1 MKNKPEKKRKPI
13 KGLMM
18 KKNKKDP
25 KKPLAETVEEVR
37 AQDPPGGNPLGGG
50 EIPKDLQETKIP
62 DTLPVLPIRG
72 SVIYPSLLMPFV
84 ISNEKIVKMVDETLA
99 GNKLVAVCAQRNEE
113 VEDPKAGDLFGIG
126 VASVIVRMLRFPDG
140 TIRLL
145 VQGISRVKVTE
156 YVREEPYLVAKVKV
170 MEEKSRKSIEAE
182 ALVRTVSNLFQ
193 KIISLA
199 PYLPDEL
206 QAVVMNLDDPG
217 KLADLVASNLNL
229 TVAVKQDLLETADP
243 KERLKKLAPLL
254 AKELSILELG
264 NKLRDQVKTELDK
277 DQREYYLREQL
288 KAIQKELGETDER
301 AVETNELRKKIEEAG
316 LPPEP
321 LKAANNELDRLAKMP
336 PHAAEYTVSRT
347 YLDWLVT
354 LPWQVST
361 ADTLDI
367 PLAEKNLEEDHYDL
381 EKVKQRILEFLAVR
395 KLRGDAKGS
404 ILCFAGP
411 PGVGKTSLGKSIARA
426 MGRKF
431 TRLSLGGIRDEAEIR
446 GFRRTYVGSL
456 PGRILQGLKTA
467 GSNNPVFMLDEV
479 DKIGQDFRGDPASAL
494 LEVLDPEQNNSFV
507 DHYLDVPFDLSRVMF
522 ITTANIL
529 DPIPPALR
537 DRMEV
542 LELPGYI
549 EEEKLEIAKRY
560 LVPRQVR
567 ENGLPEGSVSFED
580 GALSAIIAGYTR
592 ESGVRTLERNI
603 GTVCRKVARGW
614 AEGKTDPVAV
624 TAEGLHEYLGPQKFF
639 QELAERV
646 SEPGVATG
654 LAWTP
659 FGGDILFVESTKMRG
674 KKGLI
679 LTGRLGDV
687 MKESAQAA
695 LSYIR
700 SKAGEFG
707 IDEGFFEETD
717 LHIHVPEGATPKDG
731 PSAGVTL
738 ATSLVSL
745 LTGRC
750 VKPFV
755 AMTGEI
761 TLRGRVLPVGG
772 IKEKVIAAKRAGIK
786 RIFLPRENEKD
797 LEEVPEHVKKD
808 LEFTFVDRIDEVV
821 KGALCEGKAESK
833 KAPGEA
839 AAS

>member
-1 MKNKPEKKRKPI
+1 
-13 KGLMM
+13 M
-18 KKNKKDP
+18 KKNGKEF
-25 KKPLAETVEEVR
+25 KKPLEEAVKLTR
-37 AQDPPGGNPLGGG
+37 TPDPLPGNPLSEG
-50 EIPKDLQETKIP
+50 EVPKDLQETKIP
-62 DTLPVLPIRG
+62 EVLPVLPIKG
-72 SVIYPSLLMPFV
+72 AVIYPSLLMPFV
-84 ISNEKIVKMVDETLA
+84 ITNERIIRMVDEALG
-99 GNKLVAVCAQRNEE
+99 GNKLVAVCAQRSEE
-113 VEDPKAGDLFGIG
+113 VEDPKPADLYGVG

-140 TIRLL
+140 TLRLL
-145 VQGISRVKVTE
+145 VQGISRVKIAEFVQ
-156 YVREEPYLVAKVKV
+156 EEPCLKARVKV
-170 MEEKSRKSIEAE
+170 LEEKAKKTIEAE
-182 ALVRTVSNLFQ
+182 ALIRTVSTLFQ

-206 QAVVMNLDDPG
+206 QAVVVNLDDPT

-229 TVAVKQDLLETADP
+229 NVAVKQDLLETMDA

-254 AKELSILELG
+254 SKELSILELG
-264 NKLRDQVKTELDK
+264 NKLRDQVKTEMDK

-288 KAIQKELGETDER
+288 KAIQKELGEKDER
-301 AVETNELRKKIEEAG
+301 TVELEELRKKIEEAK
-316 LPPEP
+316 LPPEA
-321 LKAANNELDRLAKMP
+321 LKAANNELDRLSKMP
-336 PHAAEYTVSRT
+336 PQAAEYTVSRT
-347 YLDWLVT
+347 YLEWLIT
-354 LPWQVST
+354 LPWQTST
-361 ADTLDI
+361 EDTLDI
-367 PLAEKNLEEDHYDL
+367 ALAQGILEEDHYDL
-381 EKVKQRILEFLAVR
+381 EKVKLRILEYLAVR

-404 ILCFAGP
+404 ILCFVGP

-426 MGRKF
+426 MNRKF
-431 TRLSLGGIRDEAEIR
+431 TRLSLGGVRDEAEIR

-456 PGRILQGLKTA
+456 PGRILQGIRNC

-479 DKIGQDFRGDPASAL
+479 DKVGQDFRGDPAAAL

-507 DHYLDVPFDLSRVMF
+507 DHYLDVSFDLSRVMF
-522 ITTANIL
+522 ITTANVL
-529 DPIPPALR
+529 DPVAPALR

-560 LVPRQVR
+560 LVPRQIK
-567 ENGLPEGSVSFED
+567 ENGLPD
-580 GALSAIIAGYTR
+580 GAVTIDDATISGIISGYTR
-592 ESGVRTLERNI
+592 ESGVRNLERNI
-603 GTVCRKVARGW
+603 GTVCRKVAKEW
-614 AEGKTDPVAV
+614 ASGKTEPVTV
-624 TAEGLHEYLGPQKFF
+624 TPEKLHGYLGPQKFF

-659 FGGDILFVESTKMRG
+659 FGGDILFVESTRMKG

-707 IDEGFFEETD
+707 INEGFFEESD
-717 LHIHVPEGATPKDG
+717 IHIHVPEGATPKDG
-731 PSAGVTL
+731 PSAGVTM

-750 VKPFV
+750 VKPYV

-761 TLRGRVLPVGG
+761 TLRGKVLPVGG
-772 IKEKVIAAKRAGIK
+772 IKEKIIAAKRAGIK
-786 RIFLPRENEKD
+786 KVFLPKENEKD
-797 LEEVPEHVKKD
+797 LEEVPEHVKRD
-808 LEFTFVDRIDEVV
+808 LEFVFVERIDEVV
-821 KGALCEGKAESK
+821 KGALCEGASMPKETLA
-833 KAPGEA
+833 EA
-839 AAS
+839 ATS